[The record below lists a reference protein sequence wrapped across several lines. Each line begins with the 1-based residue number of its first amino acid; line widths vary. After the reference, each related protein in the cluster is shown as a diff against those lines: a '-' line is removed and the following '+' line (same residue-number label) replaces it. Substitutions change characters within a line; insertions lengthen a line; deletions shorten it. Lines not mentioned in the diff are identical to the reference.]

1 MGYST
6 LEEHAKEN
14 SSYTVP
20 VAFTDEEDVAMTPD
34 TSTIVWSLT
43 NLAGSTINS
52 RSAVAITE
60 DTSINITL
68 SGDDL
73 EVSDDAD
80 TERIIY
86 VSCTYTSSYGAN
98 LPFKDE
104 IHFIIDPLL
113 NT

>member
-1 MGYST
+1 MGYVT
-6 LEEHAKEN
+6 LEEHAKEG
-14 SSYTVP
+14 SSKTIP
-20 VAFTDEEDVAMTPD
+20 VAFTDEDGTAMTPD

-60 DTSINITL
+60 DTSIDITL

-80 TERIIY
+80 TERVLY
-86 VSCTYTSSYGAN
+86 VSCTYTSSYGTN

-104 IHFIIDPLL
+104 VHFIVDPLL